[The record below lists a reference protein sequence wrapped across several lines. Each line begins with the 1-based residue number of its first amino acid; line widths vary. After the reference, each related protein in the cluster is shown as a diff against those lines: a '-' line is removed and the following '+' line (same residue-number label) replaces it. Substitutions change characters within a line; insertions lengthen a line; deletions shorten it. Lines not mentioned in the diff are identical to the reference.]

1 MAAEPGRRRVAASAG
16 SVGVWDERGR
26 YGIQRK
32 APEQGEEAARVG
44 RAAGGWEEGDG
55 DERRPGEAVQTGR
68 RQCRGGAGASVEGRG
83 LRLCRTCTDL
93 GQPAQM
99 ADDEYM
105 NDYAEV
111 AGFAGFAGDGVQP
124 PDSWEQRDGGPQAG
138 ETAHCHCHRP

>member
-83 LRLCRTCTDL
+83 LRLCRTCTDP

-99 ADDEYM
+99 AEDENMY
-105 NDYAEV
+105 DYAAE
-111 AGFAGFAGDGVQP
+111 AGFFNPAGDGVQP
-124 PDSWEQRDGGPQAG
+124 PDNWEQRDGGQQAG
-138 ETAHCHCHRP
+138 EQAAQCPRPY